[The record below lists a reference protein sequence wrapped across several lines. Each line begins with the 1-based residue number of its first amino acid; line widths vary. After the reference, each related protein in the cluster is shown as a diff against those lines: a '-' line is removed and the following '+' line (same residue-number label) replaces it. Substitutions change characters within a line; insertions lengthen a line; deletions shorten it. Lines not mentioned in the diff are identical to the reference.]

1 MIINNK
7 NNEIKLSN
15 PKKYHFFNNQMN
27 YIIKR
32 INIMSLS
39 GYEFW
44 RIYPLILKLRRYF
57 FSRNIYSSD
66 LSKKKY
72 CNLKRKKEIFTEKED
87 GTYDMHSH
95 KKVSFNKGYQVSFET
110 NYDNYSDSEYDE
122 IAYKMSLIS
131 DNHIYLG
138 VYNSTPEMSFYF
150 NDYELA
156 NAISILF
163 NQTSI
168 WDWSKMD
175 EIKNEYYR
183 EKGNKLL

>member
-1 MIINNK
+1 
-7 NNEIKLSN
+7 
-15 PKKYHFFNNQMN
+15 
-27 YIIKR
+27 
-32 INIMSLS
+32 
-39 GYEFW
+39 
-44 RIYPLILKLRRYF
+44 
-57 FSRNIYSSD
+57 
-66 LSKKKY
+66 
-72 CNLKRKKEIFTEKED
+72 
-87 GTYDMHSH
+87 MHSH

-150 NDYELA
+150 NDYELS